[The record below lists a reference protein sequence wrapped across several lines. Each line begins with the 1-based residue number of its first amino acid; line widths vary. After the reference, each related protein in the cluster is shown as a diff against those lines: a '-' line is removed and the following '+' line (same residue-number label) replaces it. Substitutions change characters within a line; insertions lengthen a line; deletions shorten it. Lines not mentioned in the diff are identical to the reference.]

1 VSTIIRIVH
10 MGAIMPIIKR
20 LADVP
25 HPARYSHAVV
35 ATGPLAFVA
44 GQVAL
49 DADGQ
54 LVGPGDLAAQTAQA
68 LRNMGTVLGELGASW
83 ADVVRFNWYLID
95 VTAIQTVRDELEKVL
110 RPALGDRQNPAST
123 LVQAA
128 ALFRPDVLVEVDA
141 VVALPE

>member
-1 VSTIIRIVH
+1 
-10 MGAIMPIIKR
+10 MPIIKR

-25 HPARYSHAVV
+25 HAARYSHAVV

-68 LRNMGTVLGELGASW
+68 LRNMGTVLSELGAGW
-83 ADVVRFNWYLID
+83 ADVVRLNWYLVD
-95 VTAIQTVRDELEKVL
+95 VTAIQTVRDELDKVP
-110 RPALGDRQNPAST
+110 RPALGDRHNPAST
-123 LVQAA
+123 LLQAA

>member
-1 VSTIIRIVH
+1 
-10 MGAIMPIIKR
+10 MPIIQR

-35 ATGPLAFVA
+35 ATGKLAFVA

-49 DADGQ
+49 DSAGQ
-54 LVGPGDLAAQTAQA
+54 LVGPGDLAAQAAQA
-68 LRNMGTVLGELGASW
+68 LRNLETVLGELGADW
-83 ADVVRFNWYLID
+83 TNVAKLNWYVVD
-95 VTAIQTVRDELEKVL
+95 VTQIQTIRDVLEEFL
-110 RPALGDRQNPAST
+110 RPVLGERTNPAST

-128 ALFRPDVLVEVDA
+128 ALFRSDVLVEVDA

>member
-1 VSTIIRIVH
+1 
-10 MGAIMPIIKR
+10 MPIIQR

-35 ATGPLAFVA
+35 ATGRLAFVA

-49 DADGQ
+49 DSEGR
-54 LVGPGDLAAQTAQA
+54 LVGAGDLAAQAAQA
-68 LRNMGTVLGELGASW
+68 LRNLETVLGELGADW
-83 ADVVRFNWYLID
+83 TNVAKLNWYVVD
-95 VTAIQTVRDELEKVL
+95 VTQIQTIRDVLEEFL
-110 RPALGDRQNPAST
+110 RPVLGERTNPAST

-128 ALFRPDVLVEVDA
+128 ALFRSDVLVEVDA

>member
-1 VSTIIRIVH
+1 
-10 MGAIMPIIKR
+10 MPIIQR
-20 LADVP
+20 IADVP

-35 ATGPLAFVA
+35 ATGKLAFVA

-49 DADGQ
+49 DAEGE
-54 LVGPGDLAAQTAQA
+54 LVGEGDVAVQAAQA
-68 LRNMGTVLGELGASW
+68 LRNLQTVLGELGADW
-83 ADVVRFNWYLID
+83 THVAKLNWYLAD
-95 VTAIQTVRDELEKVL
+95 VTQIQAIRDALEEFL
-110 RPALGDRQNPAST
+110 RPVLGERTNPAST

>member
-1 VSTIIRIVH
+1 
-10 MGAIMPIIKR
+10 MPIIQR
-20 LADVP
+20 LTDVP

-35 ATGPLAFVA
+35 ATGKLAFVA

-68 LRNMGTVLGELGASW
+68 LRNLETVLRELGADW
-83 ADVVRFNWYLID
+83 NHVVRLNWYLVD
-95 VTAIQTVRDELEKVL
+95 VTAIQTIRDVMDTFL
-110 RPALGDRQNPAST
+110 RPVLGDGPRPAST
-123 LVQAA
+123 LLQAA

-141 VVALPE
+141 VVAPPETE

>member
-1 VSTIIRIVH
+1 
-10 MGAIMPIIKR
+10 MPIVQR

-49 DADGQ
+49 DADGE
-54 LVGPGDLAAQTAQA
+54 LVGPGDPGAQAAQA
-68 LRNMGTVLGELGASW
+68 LRNLETVLTELGADW
-83 ADVVRFNWYLID
+83 ADVVRLNWYLVD
-95 VTAIQTVRDELEKVL
+95 VAQIQAVRDALAAFL
-110 RPALGDRQNPAST
+110 RPALGERGDPAST
-123 LVQAA
+123 LIQAA

-141 VVALPE
+141 VVALPEPPAG

>member
-1 VSTIIRIVH
+1 
-10 MGAIMPIIKR
+10 MPIIKR

-35 ATGPLAFVA
+35 ATGKLAFVA

-49 DADGQ
+49 DAEGR
-54 LVGPGDLAAQTAQA
+54 LVGAGDLAAQAAQA
-68 LRNMGTVLGELGASW
+68 LRNLETVLGELGADW
-83 ADVVRFNWYLID
+83 TDVARLNWYVVD
-95 VTAIQTVRDELEKVL
+95 VTQIQTIRDVLEEFL
-110 RPALGDRQNPAST
+110 RPVLGERTNPAST

-128 ALFRPDVLVEVDA
+128 ALFRSDVLVEVDA